1 MNIEIKK
8 KKEKKRAIIRWL
20 LYFILLFAEYIFM
33 TTMPSV
39 KKMPLLLLATAIC
52 VSVFEDPFNSA
63 LLGCFAGLLLDTAEG
78 TIFGLN
84 GVILTMCCLMTS
96 LLFYFI
102 MRKHILNVLA
112 LTAVSVF
119 IQTGFRY
126 IFYYS
131 VWGYDTDGT
140 IYLKEIIPVM
150 LMTVI
155 SAAAFYPLIKMMSE
169 KLGIIKETY
178 VEEKSENIVRE

>member
-1 MNIEIKK
+1 MNIELKK
-8 KKEKKRAIIRWL
+8 KKEKQRAVIRWL
-20 LYFILLFAEYIFM
+20 LYFILLFAEYVFM

-39 KKMPLLLLATAIC
+39 KKTPLLLLSTAIC

-63 LLGCFAGLLLDTAEG
+63 LLGCLAGLMLDAAEG

-84 GVILTMCCLMTS
+84 GVILTMCCLMAS

-112 LTAVSVF
+112 LTAASAF

-131 VWGYDTDGT
+131 VWGYDSGGR
-140 IYLKEIIPVM
+140 IYLNEMLPVM
-150 LMTVI
+150 LMTI
-155 SAAAFYPLIKMMSE
+155 ASAGVFYPLIKMMSVR
-169 KLGIIKETY
+169 LGLIKETY

>member
-8 KKEKKRAIIRWL
+8 KKEKQRAVIRWL
-20 LYFILLFAEYIFM
+20 LYFVLLFIEYIFM

-63 LLGCFAGLLLDTAEG
+63 ILGCLAGLMLDAAEG

-102 MRKHILNVLA
+102 MRKHILNVLF
-112 LTAVSVF
+112 LTAASAF

-131 VWGYDTDGT
+131 VWGYDTDGK
-140 IYLKEIIPVM
+140 IYLREMLPVM
-150 LMTVI
+150 LLTI
-155 SAAAFYPLIKMMSE
+155 ASAAAFYPLIKYMSVR
-169 KLGIIKETY
+169 LGIIKETY